1 MRGGFLSLSAR
12 VVVNAEAMNMVE
24 AIGNVVRHRKAT
36 LVYRIREGQNER
48 YEIRTVP
55 VVSGEA
61 LRHAVQ
67 KALAEVA
74 EGVGLPVCGWCRR
87 GEFVKHGVVLDG
99 FFRDVKGAGSVADFE
114 KVADKSIYEA
124 ERLILESCVVEDVG
138 GFLIPTRVPVKRTS
152 VLEVGYMVPAVE
164 GGRVLYGFDVQFH
177 VRHAPGAQQKAPQE
191 AEAAPQ
197 SVYNIE
203 SSSAVYA
210 LAVNVELWRIG
221 MWFDES
227 SGQYAAL
234 GDRDKRV
241 HAALLA
247 LAAVLN
253 GDVRT
258 GGHWSSYRPLWR
270 LESAAAVL
278 SRPMPISAAPA
289 VDEDYLDETI
299 KLARAKAEAYK
310 DAGINVGYRVLVLR
324 GSRQCQLCGSG
335 DVEAVDAASDFVKRL
350 VELGRE
356 YAGGSPPA
364 EGRQGAEPQEGA
376 GGEEQRRG
384 RGGRR

>member
-12 VVVNAEAMNMVE
+12 VVVNVEAMNMVE

-67 KALAEVA
+67 KALADVA
-74 EGVGLPVCGWCRR
+74 EGVGLPVCSWCRR
-87 GEFVKHGVVLDG
+87 GEFVKHGVVLDQ
-99 FFRDVKGAGSVADFE
+99 FFRDVKGAGSVTSFE
-114 KVADKSIYEA
+114 EVAERSIYEA

-177 VRHAPGAQQKAPQE
+177 VRHAPGAQQKASQG
-191 AEAAPQ
+191 AEVAPQ

-221 MWFDES
+221 MWFDEG

-270 LESAAAVL
+270 LESAVAVF

-299 KLARAKAEAYK
+299 KLAGAKAEAYK
-310 DAGINVGYRVLVLR
+310 GAGIDVGCRVLVLR
-324 GSRQCQLCGSG
+324 GSRRCQLCGSG

-356 YAGGSPPA
+356 YASGSPPG
-364 EGRQGAEPQEGA
+364 EGRQGAEPQGGA
-376 GGEEQRRG
+376 SGEEQRRG

>member
-1 MRGGFLSLSAR
+1 MRGGFLSAR

-74 EGVGLPVCGWCRR
+74 EGVGLPMCSWCRR
-87 GEFVKHGVVLDG
+87 GEFLKHGVVLDE
-99 FFRDVKGAGSVADFE
+99 FFRDVKGAGGVAGFE
-114 KVADKSIYEA
+114 KAAEKSIYEA

-152 VLEVGYMVPAVE
+152 VLGVGYLIPAVE
-164 GGRVLYGFDVQFH
+164 GGRVLCSFDVEFH
-177 VRHAPGAQQKAPQE
+177 VRRAPGAQQKASQG
-191 AEAAPQ
+191 AEVAPQ

-221 MWFDES
+221 MWFDEG
-227 SGQYAAL
+227 SGRYAAL

-270 LESAAAVL
+270 LESAVAVF

-310 DAGINVGYRVLVLR
+310 GAGIDVGYRVLVLR
-324 GSRQCQLCGSG
+324 GSRRCQLCGAG

-356 YAGGSPPA
+356 YAGGSPQG
-364 EGRQGAEPQEGA
+364 EGRQGAEPQGGA

>member
-74 EGVGLPVCGWCRR
+74 ERMGLPVCNWCRR
-87 GEFVKHGVVLDG
+87 GEFVKHGVVLDE

-114 KVADKSIYEA
+114 KVAEKSIYEA

-177 VRHAPGAQQKAPQE
+177 VRHAPGAQQKASQG
-191 AEAAPQ
+191 AEVAPQ

-221 MWFDES
+221 MWFDEG

-234 GDRDKRV
+234 RDRDKRV

-270 LESAAAVL
+270 LESAVAVF

-310 DAGINVGYRVLVLR
+310 GAGIDVGYRVLVLR
-324 GSRQCQLCGSG
+324 GSRRCQLCGAG
-335 DVEAVDAASDFVKRL
+335 DVEAVDAASDFVKKL
-350 VELGRE
+350 VELGRD

-364 EGRQGAEPQEGA
+364 EGRQGAEPQGGA
-376 GGEEQRRG
+376 GGEEQRG